1 MPAAVVHAAPELGGA
16 AVDSSSPE
24 LGGDPRETPSTQP
37 SAEPSEAPSTDPSSE
52 PTEEPSPTPEAGA
65 PAAATAA
72 SGAVPAAAKKA
83 IDATAKKHA
92 SQLGR
97 ASTPIRC
104 GIKDGGCYRTFA
116 KGSIHWSKATGAQPT
131 WGAIRSTWKNTK
143 WERGR
148 LGYPV
153 MAQKCG
159 LPGGGCY
166 QTFQKGSI
174 HWTKATGAQ
183 ATWGAI
189 RSEWKRT
196 GWERGVLG
204 YPTTMEKCGLRG
216 GGCYQHF
223 QRGSIHWSPKTGA
236 HATWG
241 TVRSTWQKNS
251 WERGKYGYPTGR
263 ASVGNDG
270 KVRQRFQGGTI
281 TTGVVSTGLPHG
293 ITADGGRQL
302 VIAHSA
308 SRSSK
313 TGTAELWE
321 LRADARWHRKQT
333 FTGARFGYRGL
344 ATAAAKREGDGKT
357 PMGQYRIP
365 FAFGTAAK
373 PSGTKIEYR
382 RVDRND
388 QWCTRSGSRHYNR
401 WMSAPNANCTAKQAE
416 VLSKYAQYRYGAV
429 VDYNSRQQ
437 ANRGSAIFVH
447 VHGRGSTA
455 GCVSVTAGQMQT
467 MLSWLRP
474 EQNPRIVIAPR
485 SELKNQ

>member
-1 MPAAVVHAAPELGGA
+1 MPSALSAAQQPQLSGLSAEHLDDGGEK
-16 AVDSSSPE
+16 VTGDD
-24 LGGDPRETPSTQP
+24 LILIGGDP
-37 SAEPSEAPSTDPSSE
+37 EARVL
-52 PTEEPSPTPEAGA
+52 
-65 PAAATAA
+65 AA
-72 SGAVPAAAKKA
+72 
-83 IDATAKKHA
+83 D
-92 SQLGR
+92 
-97 ASTPIRC
+97 
-104 GIKDGGCYRTFA
+104 
-116 KGSIHWSKATGAQPT
+116 
-131 WGAIRSTWKNTK
+131 
-143 WERGR
+143 
-148 LGYPV
+148 
-153 MAQKCG
+153 
-159 LPGGGCY
+159 
-166 QTFQKGSI
+166 
-174 HWTKATGAQ
+174 
-183 ATWGAI
+183 
-189 RSEWKRT
+189 
-196 GWERGVLG
+196 
-204 YPTTMEKCGLRG
+204 
-216 GGCYQHF
+216 
-223 QRGSIHWSPKTGA
+223 
-236 HATWG
+236 
-241 TVRSTWQKNS
+241 
-251 WERGKYGYPTGR
+251 

-270 KVRQRFQGGTI
+270 KVRQKFQGGAI

-302 VIAHSA
+302 VIAHTA

-321 LRADARWHRKQT
+321 LRDDARWHRKQT

-344 ATAAAKREGDGKT
+344 ATASAKREGDGKT

-382 RVDRND
+382 RVDHND

-401 WMSAPNANCTAKQAE
+401 WMSAPNSNCTAKQAE

-485 SELKNQ
+485 AELKNQ